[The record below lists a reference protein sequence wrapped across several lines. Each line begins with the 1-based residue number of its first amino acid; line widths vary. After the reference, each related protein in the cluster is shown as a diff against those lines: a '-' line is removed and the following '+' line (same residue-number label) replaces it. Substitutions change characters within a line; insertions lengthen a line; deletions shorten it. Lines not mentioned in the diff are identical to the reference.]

1 MISYRCDNLNIELK
15 KRFNAASESEIF
27 TQAETDLEIKL
38 LEPLEEP
45 RIIPRLFQKADLG

>member
-15 KRFNAASESEIF
+15 SVLTPQGQSQIF

-45 RIIPRLFQKADLG
+45 QLSHGFSRRQT